1 MEKKRTLIVKHPR
14 LKFIRDTLR
23 QVIVSATYKEI
34 CRLLD
39 EQMGY
44 DVSKDEDKL
53 IPLVRER
60 QALQRALDASTCIC
74 PACGSKT
81 SDMIF
86 NTVDKS
92 WYCISCYEE
101 RHEFYETHEHPE
113 GRDNPFP

>member
-1 MEKKRTLIVKHPR
+1 MDKKRTLIVKHPR

-23 QVIVSATYKEI
+23 QAIVSAVYKRKAQISKEI
-34 CRLLD
+34 RKYPSD
-39 EQMGY
+39 EEEN
-44 DVSKDEDKL
+44 S
-53 IPLVRER
+53 IPLIRER